1 MANITL
7 SGIIKF
13 IFGTEWPDFARKLG
27 WGFAPRDVGDFFLNT
42 FIQTIELREVSSI
55 KRNDFVSLLLGLKD
69 EYTKEELAA
78 EAFIIFF
85 GGFETSSSLMT
96 FLLYE
101 LALNDDIQDRLREEI
116 ISGIEENDG
125 KLTYDM
131 LFGFKYLD
139 MVVNESLRKYP
150 PVPTPIRKCTKQ
162 YEIPNTNLVI
172 PEGTLILINAF
183 SLQRDPEYFPYPQ
196 KFDPERFS
204 QENVKNIKP
213 FTNIPFGK
221 NLLLYNMQKL
231 IIIFIGDGPRNCLG
245 MRFGLMQSKMGIA
258 KMIKNFIIQPAERT
272 QIPLKFNSTSPMLAP
287 EKGMWLKV
295 TKI

>member
-1 MANITL
+1 MADITL

-27 WGFAPRDVGDFFLNT
+27 WGFAPKDVGDFFLNT
-42 FIQTIELREVSSI
+42 FIQTIELRKASSI
-55 KRNDFVSLLLGLKD
+55 ERNDFVSLLLGLKD

-96 FLLYE
+96 FILYE
-101 LALNDDIQDRLREEI
+101 LALNEDIQNRLREEI
-116 ISGIEENDG
+116 VTGIDENDG

-139 MVVNESLRKYP
+139 MVINEGLRKYP
-150 PVPTPIRKCTKQ
+150 PIPTPIRKCSKNHKILETD
-162 YEIPNTNLVI
+162 LVI
-172 PEGTLILINAF
+172 PKGTLVLINAF
-183 SLQRDPEYFPYPQ
+183 SMQRDPEYFPDPE

-204 QENVKNIKP
+204 PENVKKIKP

-221 NLLLYNMQKL
+221 TK
-231 IIIFIGDGPRNCLG
+231 
-245 MRFGLMQSKMGIA
+245 S
-258 KMIKNFIIQPAERT
+258 IK
-272 QIPLKFNSTSPMLAP
+272 SD
-287 EKGMWLKV
+287 
-295 TKI
+295 